1 MGLDIIEVFETLSLV
16 MILAAFAI
24 FARLAIKGKS
34 LGTFRFQLSIF
45 LLIWVLS
52 EVPHIGETLG
62 LVSTARYS
70 DVGLY
75 LHALPMGVFALFVGW
90 RSLKF
95 VTVRP
100 IPPAGGVSVL
110 IKPPRVLE
118 GRTLRASTTCSASQ
132 SSRPC
137 LRF

>member
-1 MGLDIIEVFETLSLV
+1 MAFDIIEVSETFSLV
-16 MILAAFAI
+16 MILIAFAI

-52 EVPHIGETLG
+52 EIPHIGETLG
-62 LVSTARYS
+62 LVSTASYS
-70 DVGLY
+70 DIGLY
-75 LHALPMGVFALFVGW
+75 LHALSMGVFALFIGW

-100 IPPAGGVSVL
+100 IQPTGAVSVPT
-110 IKPPRVLE
+110 KPPKVLE
-118 GRTLRASTTCSASQ
+118 G
-132 SSRPC
+132 
-137 LRF
+137 